1 MALFFARNGAGEL
14 LARYSFIE
22 PLLEGR
28 RVLEV
33 GAAAAT
39 EGASA
44 LLLADRGAAA
54 VLSIEADEAA
64 LATARAAG
72 RHPFVR
78 FEATALE
85 ALRPGAFDLVLLVDG
100 APLADDPARLL
111 ALRRLLADGGHLVTA
126 LSAPDGRSLAD
137 LTGQAPP
144 LLAPRYEAF
153 VTALTEHFPSV
164 EVATQS
170 ATVGYAVVLP
180 PSNGAEPDVSVDLA
194 QSGEAQASAWIAICG
209 DEATGLSGLT
219 LAAMPV
225 QGLLEEAA
233 AARDAARAAGEQGE
247 AAQREASRIEA
258 EALAARDQAVAG
270 LAEAVAVREA
280 LAAER
285 QALLGEREA
294 STLDREGLLQDRD
307 AAIVAEAEARAELE
321 RLQRELAVA
330 RGEGDALAAARDEAG
345 RVLEGLRSELAG
357 ARGEAA
363 GAAERLRREVEAA
376 RAGAAAAVERLKGE
390 LGGAAERLRG
400 AEALCDAE
408 REAGHAARADA
419 DRLGQLLGLRDREL
433 GDLRAQVADLSR
445 RLAEA
450 ELEAARVGEDRNR
463 AVTELAERSSA
474 NMETQAALQG
484 ARSEAQAAKSAVES
498 SLKRADEAEARI
510 EALEEEL
517 DERASQQGVVRAEI
531 EAAREKAVRAEAEAV
546 AQVESSRAELEAA
559 RGEAAR
565 LRGEV
570 DGLREQ
576 AVTAGS
582 EAEVALR
589 EIDVARGEAARAT
602 AALAELRAELTD
614 SRQALE
620 EARVAAD
627 AAMAEAARLAGD
639 GDGSAAKA
647 EEASRRL
654 EALSD
659 EAARF
664 EAAAASAGAER
675 EALLARLAEAQAV
688 AEAGQASREEE
699 ARRAEAREH
708 ELREA
713 LARTEASRRQAET
726 ELMAA
731 RQAQEAAEGNAAQI
745 GAELQAARWEK
756 DEIEQRLL
764 AAQAAPPPERAPAG
778 PAPADLSRL
787 RDEAAQRTAEN
798 HHLRKEVARLEAVVR
813 ELTSAPGSL
822 EGGADA
828 AALAAAEARA
838 SQAEARLADLARRS
852 AEGDARAAAVER
864 RAQAA
869 QQAADEARWA
879 VQAAAPTEA
888 DPALQ
893 KLREERES
901 LTVAV
906 TERDGRIARL
916 QREVADKT
924 DRLGR
929 LAMEMGELKAKGL
942 GKIFR

>member
-285 QALLGEREA
+285 QALLVEREA

-321 RLQRELAVA
+321 GLQRELAVA

-627 AAMAEAARLAGD
+627 AARAETARLA

-647 EEASRRL
+647 EAATRRL
-654 EALSD
+654 EALSG

-852 AEGDARAAAVER
+852 AEGDARAAAAER